1 MLGFGLMCHKMF
13 QCWIKTQFLQLTLM
27 FLLKIFLY
35 YFMWNH
41 MKDGSLIIWGNWESW
56 GPRQVQAE
64 SIVTAALWCVLKH
77 FPLSNQNRIS
87 KHFFTGMC
95 EILALS
101 NKSDLEQIGTSSDN
115 MQVLPLHMKITIPLA
130 CPRWK
135 GLLKE

>member
-1 MLGFGLMCHKMF
+1 MSVEVTAKRPKLTTPSFYFLFSCLIMLGFGPTCHKMF
-13 QCWIKTQFLQLTLM
+13 QCWIQTQFLQLTLM

-35 YFMWNH
+35 YFTCNH

-64 SIVTAALWCVLKH
+64 SIVTAALWCVLKG

-87 KHFFTGMC
+87 KYFFTGMF

-101 NKSDLEQIGTSSDN
+101 NKVWPGADWN
-115 MQVLPLHMKITIPLA
+115 
-130 CPRWK
+130 
-135 GLLKE
+135 